1 MTVALKSQRQS
12 LFSAKGSPSSGEN
25 PEKPEGPQL
34 PGEWRAFG
42 PTSVGSGQ
50 PSATSATATKWLANA
65 SSVKAWKTS
74 WKPNHCG
81 DGLGRLIP

>member
-1 MTVALKSQRQS
+1 MTVTLKIDRPSG
-12 LFSAKGSPSSGEN
+12 FSAKSSPSSGEN

-34 PGEWRAFG
+34 RTELRAFG
-42 PTSVGSGQ
+42 PRSVVGQ
-50 PSATSATATKWLANA
+50 PSATNATATKWLAKA